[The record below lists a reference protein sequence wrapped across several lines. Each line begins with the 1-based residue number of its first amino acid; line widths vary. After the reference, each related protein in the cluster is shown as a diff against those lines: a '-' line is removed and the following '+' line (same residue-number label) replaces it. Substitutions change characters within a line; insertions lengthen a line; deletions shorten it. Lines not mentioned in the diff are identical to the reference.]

1 MRVCLHP
8 ASCPFGT
15 PDSALDSQLDRWSRA
30 LTASL
35 PGDASLV
42 SALIGDIAVLA
53 G

>member
-1 MRVCLHP
+1 MRVCLRP
-8 ASCPFGT
+8 ASCPFRA
-15 PDSALDSQLDRWSRA
+15 PDAALDSQMDRWSRA
-30 LTASL
+30 LTAAL